1 MAKTRLITILRTI
14 EIEVPAKDGKI
25 EKKKVVKPFPCRIN
39 AGVPYDHKMCE
50 YGN

>member
-1 MAKTRLITILRTI
+1 MKTRLITILRTI
-14 EIEVPAKDGKI
+14 EVEVPAKDGKV

-39 AGVPYDHKMCE
+39 AGVPYDHRMCE